1 MNDAHDP
8 NTEAQVRA
16 ALGQR
21 ADETAVS
28 TDALDNIRA
37 ARRSSPWA
45 RPIVYAAVAGVVA
58 VLVGVAVFTQPD
70 DSADPLDTAVDTAPS
85 LPADEV
91 VDPAP
96 YPTAAPDPAPE
107 ATEPPD
113 GPAEFNPQLVNSTG
127 ISSGQVR
134 WHPLDVIAS
143 GLAITT
149 QANEELFVADEYV
162 ARFAEDLGVTDPIL
176 RPAVVGMPEQTS
188 NRAGEVRAF
197 DVMQRTESGEVGA
210 RESFTVVAAQTED
223 GPWSV
228 THVLTQAFRIHTVE
242 YNTAETIRVTGTG
255 SAFEGTAI
263 LTVNGEE
270 TLLSVGANGFDDFSV
285 VVARPQEDVP
295 IHITVSSPV
304 VIWDEVPN
312 VASYVSWPIDS
323 STSLSVFS
331 VAADDVLNVR
341 SGPGTSNN
349 IVSTLAADA
358 TGIAHTGEEEFVGS
372 ERWWEIQSDGDRGW
386 VNSRFLVVNR
396 DTDLTSGMDGRIWE
410 SILMEIPALDLSDM
424 APQVDFG
431 GIGVYGDWATPWTT
445 IAREDF
451 EEIRN
456 WSPQGTEDRSCECDM
471 AVAEFLGF
479 DTAKWDLGEFTFP
492 IELDPESTQLGW
504 SHGLTANFFDRFTT
518 GSIYIPEPNPDESLD
533 WRQYTVVFDFED
545 GTPLIR
551 GIWRWGWTP

>member
-70 DSADPLDTAVDTAPS
+70 DSTDPLDTAVDTAPS

-96 YPTAAPDPAPE
+96 YPTVAPDPAPE
-107 ATEPPD
+107 APD
-113 GPAEFNPQLVNSTG
+113 VPAEFNPLLVNSTG
-127 ISSGQVR
+127 IGSGQVR
-134 WHPLDVIAS
+134 WHPLDVLAAD
-143 GLAITT
+143 LAIAT
-149 QANEELFVADEYV
+149 QANKALIVAEEYV
-162 ARFAEDLGVTDPIL
+162 GRFVDDLGVTDPIL
-176 RPAVVGMPEQTS
+176 RPAVVGMPEQIS
-188 NRAGEVRAF
+188 KRAGEVRAF
-197 DVMQRTESGEVGA
+197 DVMERTESGEVGA
-210 RESFTVVAAQTED
+210 HESFTVVAVKTED
-223 GPWSV
+223 GRWSV
-228 THVLTQAFRIHTVE
+228 THVLTQAFRVHTVE

-263 LTVNGEE
+263 FSVNGEE
-270 TLLSVGANGFDDFSV
+270 TLLSVGAIGFGDFSV
-285 VVARPQEDVP
+285 VVARPDADVP
-295 IHITVSSPV
+295 IHITVTSPA
-304 VIWDEVPN
+304 VIDGGVPN
-312 VASYVSWPIDS
+312 IASYVSWPINN

-341 SGPGTSNN
+341 SGPGTNNN
-349 IVSTLAADA
+349 IVTTLAPDA
-358 TGIAHTGEEEFVGS
+358 VGIAPTGEEEFVGS

-386 VNSRFLVVNR
+386 VNSRFLVVKR

-410 SILMEIPALDLSDM
+410 SILMPGPALNPSAM
-424 APQVDFG
+424 ATQVDFG
-431 GIGVYGDWATPWTT
+431 GIGVYGDWATPWTS
-445 IAREDF
+445 IDRADF
-451 EEIRN
+451 EKARN
-456 WSPQGTEDRSCECDM
+456 WRPEGTEDRTCDCDM
-471 AVAEFLGF
+471 GVVEFLGF
-479 DTAKWDLGEFTFP
+479 DTAKWDLAEFTFP
-492 IELDPESTQLGW
+492 TELDPESTQLGW
-504 SHGLTANFFDRFTT
+504 SHGLTAEFFDRYTT